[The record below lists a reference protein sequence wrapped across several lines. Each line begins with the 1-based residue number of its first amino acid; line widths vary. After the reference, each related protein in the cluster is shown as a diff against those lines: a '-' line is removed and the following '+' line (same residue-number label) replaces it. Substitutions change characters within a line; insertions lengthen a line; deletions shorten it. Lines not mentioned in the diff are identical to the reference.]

1 MTPQEG
7 RALKILADAGQRCG
21 ALLVLMIAQGL
32 SADLLSGLMRD
43 GLAMMSTDT
52 VSAGSQTIEATIL
65 RITDAGRA
73 ALWCH

>member
-7 RALKILADAGQRCG
+7 RALKILADAGQRG
-21 ALLVLMIAQGL
+21 GTALVLMIKQGF
-32 SADLLSGLMRD
+32 SADLLAGLMRD
-43 GLAMMSTDT
+43 GLATMSTET
-52 VSAGSQTIEATIL
+52 MSAGSQTIEATIL